1 MKRIVLLLTIAC
13 GLAMCSDAKVS
24 LKDWMLNGFLKNSK
38 VVKEYSKVKKAKE
51 KFTPAEKEG
60 SAEETENEAQPLVYD
75 EALQGISAEEFLIDI
90 DDPKYEWS
98 QSDNKLSRVV
108 FNEDGLIIENK
119 KPTFTTT
126 VVELPVDVTK
136 DFFVGVILA
145 GPTLKNTNS
154 LSVLF
159 DYEDSRNYKCIRFNN
174 KQYEY
179 CVIKEGISSTVKN
192 DLIKLK
198 KDDIS
203 YVITLQREGDNLL
216 HFKINDIEYALL
228 KNVAINNPG
237 FGIGLEGK
245 CKTTLLKL
253 LLYAPDTE
261 YEEEVSTSDT

>member
-1 MKRIVLLLTIAC
+1 MKRIVLLLTVAC
-13 GLAMCSDAKVS
+13 GLAICSDAKVTF
-24 LKDWMLNGFLKNSK
+24 KDWMFKGIIQNVKTLKEDRK
-38 VVKEYSKVKKAKE
+38 IKKAKE
-51 KFTPAEKEG
+51 RIAASGKEA
-60 SAEETENEAQPLVYD
+60 STQETENEAQPLVYD
-75 EALQGISAEEFLIDI
+75 EALQGISPEEFLIDI

-126 VVELPVDVTK
+126 VIELPVDVTK
-136 DFFVGVILA
+136 DFLVGVITS

-192 DLIKLK
+192 GLVKLT
-198 KDDIS
+198 KDDVS

-228 KNVAINNPG
+228 KNVTINNPA